1 MNNMKFLIT
10 TLFLFLASAVQAGPA
25 IQTWETSNGAK
36 VFFVPAP
43 ELPMADIRVVFDAG
57 SVREGEKW
65 GLAAITSGMLD
76 EGADGLTAEQISE
89 YFEDVG
95 AQMSSGSLRDMAY
108 VSVRTITEPANF
120 DPALEG
126 LAKVISK
133 PDFPQTAF
141 ERQQKRTLIGLEQK
155 KQSPSSIATDAF
167 YEAVYGD
174 HPYAH
179 PTSGNEETVK
189 SFTRDDLVAFYKEWY
204 VAKNATI
211 AIVGALSTE
220 QAKQAAEKVVGQ
232 LPAGKAAPCIPPV
245 KDLTEAKVIEIP
257 YPSSQTS
264 IFVGQPGMKR
274 GDADYFA
281 LYLGNHS
288 LGGSG
293 LVSRLSDEVREK
305 RGLSYSVYSYFAPMG
320 EKGPF
325 MSGMQTRND
334 QTDEGVK
341 VLKET
346 IAKYI
351 NEGQTEKEFA
361 ASVKNITG
369 GFPMRIDN
377 NGKIVEYL
385 SMIGFYDQSLDYL
398 DTFIG
403 KIEALTID
411 QTRDAM
417 RRRLHPNK
425 MVTVIVGGSVEKP
438 AEGSAKEDQPKAP

>member
-1 MNNMKFLIT
+1 MKFLIT
-10 TLFLFLASAVQAGPA
+10 TLFLFLASTVQAGPA

-65 GLAAITSGMLD
+65 GLAALTSGMLD

-95 AQMSSGSLRDMAY
+95 AQMGSGSLRDMAY

-126 LAKVISK
+126 LAKIISK

-204 VAKNATI
+204 VAKNAMI
-211 AIVGALSTE
+211 AIVGDLSTE

-245 KDLTEAKVIEIP
+245 KDLTEEKVIKIA

-385 SMIGFYDQSLDYL
+385 SMIGFYNQPLDYL

-417 RRRLHPNK
+417 KRRLDPAK

-438 AEGSAKEDQPKAP
+438 AEGSAKEAQPKAQ

>member
-1 MNNMKFLIT
+1 MKLMTMKLIT
-10 TLFLFLASAVQAGPA
+10 KKFTALLILGTGLCIGSVVQAGPS

-36 VFFVPAP
+36 VYFVAAP
-43 ELPMADIRVVFDAG
+43 ELPMVDIRVVFDAG
-57 SVREGEKW
+57 SAREGDKW
-65 GLAAITSGMLD
+65 GLSSMTSAVLT
-76 EGADGLTAEQISE
+76 EGADGLSAEQISE
-89 YFEDVG
+89 SFEDVG
-95 AQMSSGSLRDMAY
+95 AQIGRGSLRDMAY
-108 VSVRTITEPANF
+108 VSVRTITDPKNF
-120 DPALEG
+120 DPALES
-126 LAKVISK
+126 LTRVLTK
-133 PDFPQTAF
+133 PDFPKAAF

-155 KQSPSSIATDAF
+155 KQSPSAIAEEAF
-167 YEAVYGD
+167 YTALYGE

-179 PTSGNEETVK
+179 PASGTEETVK
-189 SFTRDDLVAFYKEWY
+189 AFTREDLQSFYKEWY
-204 VAKNATI
+204 TAKNSI
-211 AIVGALSTE
+211 VAIVGDLSIE
-220 QAKQAAEKVVGQ
+220 QAKAAAEKIVGK

-245 KDLTEAKVIEIP
+245 ADLTEEKIIKIH
-257 YPSSQTS
+257 YPSTQTT
-264 IFVGQPGMKR
+264 IYVGQPGMKR
-274 GDADYFA
+274 GDKDYFA

-334 QTDEGVK
+334 QVDEGVK
-341 VLKET
+341 VLKDT
-346 IAKYI
+346 ISAYI
-351 NEGQTEKEFA
+351 NDGQTEEEFS

-377 NGKIVEYL
+377 NGKIIEYI
-385 SMIGFYDQSLDYL
+385 SMIGFYGQPLDYI

-403 KIEALTID
+403 KIESLTID

-417 RRRLHPNK
+417 KRRLDPSK

-438 AEGSAKEDQPKAP
+438 KD